1 MMMVMETL
9 NKKES
14 ERFIR
19 KMIET
24 ELREITPEERKMAK
38 EIEFF
43 ATKAMSIQRTM
54 DMAEIPKFI
63 KKQKYIKMD
72 DVLRKL
78 RTDKFRFKSTEDY
91 NVVIER
97 IKQLLSQDER

>member
-19 KMIET
+19 KMLET
-24 ELREITPEERKMAK
+24 ERREITPEERKMAK

-43 ATKAMSIQRTM
+43 ATKAMSVQRTK
-54 DMAEIPKFI
+54 DMTEIPKFI
-63 KKQKYIKMD
+63 EKQGYVKLY

-91 NVVIER
+91 NIVIER
-97 IKQLLSQDER
+97 IKKLLSKNE